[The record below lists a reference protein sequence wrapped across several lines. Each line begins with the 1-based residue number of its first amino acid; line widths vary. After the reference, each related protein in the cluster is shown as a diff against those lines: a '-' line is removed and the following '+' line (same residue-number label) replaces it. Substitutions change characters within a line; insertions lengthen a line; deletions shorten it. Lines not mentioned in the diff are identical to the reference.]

1 MEHHICGYDTGPL
14 RCVYDCDGGTSGP
27 VFSDPQ
33 FDCEARVRQVIC
45 DISDPSVDEVGER
58 TNELTNT
65 VLSLLLQ
72 QFTVLYTVCNRSI
85 QHGNN
90 SECRKGD
97 SHDGKQVIINVQ
109 IR

>member
-1 MEHHICGYDTGPL
+1 MERPNIRT
-14 RCVYDCDGGTSGP
+14 
-27 VFSDPQ
+27 VFWVCTYNFSS
-33 FDCEARVRQVIC
+33 